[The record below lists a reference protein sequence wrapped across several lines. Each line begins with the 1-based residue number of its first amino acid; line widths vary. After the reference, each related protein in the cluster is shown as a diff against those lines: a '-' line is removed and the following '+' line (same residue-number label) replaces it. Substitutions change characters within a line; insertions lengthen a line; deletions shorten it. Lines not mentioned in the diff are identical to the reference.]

1 MTSYGA
7 KYDEGK
13 DNNMI
18 GSDLDLSDDD
28 DGSDMDM
35 EEDESYA
42 SSQRLGG
49 GGGGSYASSRG
60 DSNELSP
67 SVIGGNGDGGRGA
80 RKMSSASRLKLRTDN
95 ITADHRQ
102 GHQLP
107 ANAGTA
113 AGLRGAGGFSA
124 RRQNMQIGTGNRG
137 RGGLSLAIGSS
148 VELGG
153 DEAPSYD
160 VTESVF
166 IKGDLAINRTGVR
179 MRDRAK
185 TFVVDASELE
195 LAQIIGRGS
204 SSYVQHAVHKPTGT
218 QVALKVINM
227 FDKGK
232 RDQLMQEIATLY
244 DAACPSIIGF
254 YGAFYREGT
263 ISIALEYM
271 DGGSLANMVHQ
282 LGPLDEPVL
291 AHIAFQI
298 VFALAYLK
306 RTLRRVHRDIK
317 PSNVL
322 INSQGLVKL
331 SDFGLSAELQNSI
344 AMCATFVGT
353 FKYMSP
359 ERIKNL
365 TYGQSADI
373 WSLGITLLECATGRY
388 PYSESEYSRKLR

>member
-1 MTSYGA
+1 MASYGS
-7 KYDEGK
+7 KYEEGK
-13 DNNMI
+13 VI
-18 GSDLDLSDDD
+18 GSDLDMSDGDD
-28 DGSDMDM
+28 NNSDMDM

-42 SSQRLGG
+42 SSRR
-49 GGGGSYASSRG
+49 GGSYASSAG
-60 DSNELSP
+60 QGSGGSYASSMGSFGLSP
-67 SVIGGNGDGGRGA
+67 SRQQ
-80 RKMSSASRLKLRTDN
+80 SA
-95 ITADHRQ
+95 
-102 GHQLP
+102 G
-107 ANAGTA
+107 A
-113 AGLRGAGGFSA
+113 AGASKTVAPPRLQLKTNDIAAEHRRPAGNPRNAAGGFSA
-124 RRQNMQIGTGNRG
+124 RRQNLQIGTGNRG
-137 RGGLSLAIGSS
+137 RQGLSLAIGSS

-153 DEAPSYD
+153 GEAPSYD

-195 LAQIIGRGS
+195 MAQVIGRGS

-263 ISIALEYM
+263 ISIALEFM
-271 DGGSLANMVHQ
+271 DGGSLANMTHQ
-282 LGPLDEPVL
+282 LGPIEEPVL

-298 VFALAYLK
+298 VFGLAYLK
-306 RTLRRVHRDIK
+306 RTLKRVHRDIK

-331 SDFGLSAELQNSI
+331 SDFGLSAELQNS
-344 AMCATFVGT
+344 
-353 FKYMSP
+353 
-359 ERIKNL
+359 
-365 TYGQSADI
+365 
-373 WSLGITLLECATGRY
+373 
-388 PYSESEYSRKLR
+388 